1 MSKRMKGF
9 WKRPVSRTYGYN
21 LDVGQHYYAH
31 HTDYLDSDRGSRGEA
46 PGALTY
52 AERLNRQWLYG
63 RRYDA
68 NEVRDRYVRA
78 SSATRELSGA
88 ESSAVYGSAGYGFR
102 GARAQSCTP
111 FSGGDINNVSAFKNI
126 DARRI
131 TAAESVRSSGA
142 AVATSAASSSQQ
154 QQSMSMQQQ
163 SRQEAQARSSS
174 RMESTTKVQQESQKA
189 TSVKF
194 QAQKQVRQAQSQV
207 RNAREEKQVQ
217 SSCQVRI
224 GGVSV
229 KDDMIKRVADARMH
243 PWEAGKAVQEAE
255 SASAQT
261 RMRISELERELE
273 EITKKAIMTS
283 THASKTA
290 SALAKAA
297 MSEDASA
304 AASSYK
310 KSKKVMIESSQKMA
324 KA

>member
-21 LDVGQHYYAH
+21 LDVGQHYYSH
-31 HTDYLDSDRGSRGEA
+31 HTDYLDSERGSRGEA

-52 AERLNRQWLYG
+52 GERLARRWLYG

-78 SSATRELSGA
+78 TSATREVGSA
-88 ESSAVYGSAGYGFR
+88 STSTAVYGSAGYGFR
-102 GARAQSCTP
+102 SARAQSCTP
-111 FSGGDINNVSAFKNI
+111 FSGEDMNNVSAFKDI
-126 DARRI
+126 DSRKMR
-131 TAAESVRSSGA
+131 AAESVRSA
-142 AVATSAASSSQQ
+142 AIATSATSATSQQ
-154 QQSMSMQQQ
+154 MSMQQQ
-163 SRQEAQARSSS
+163 SRQEAQARSSKV
-174 RMESTTKVQQESQKA
+174 ESTKVQQESQKVTA
-189 TSVKF
+189 V
-194 QAQKQVRQAQSQV
+194 KQVKKAQSEV
-207 RNAREEKQVQ
+207 RNAREEKLVQ
-217 SSCQVRI
+217 TSCQVRM

>member
-1 MSKRMKGF
+1 MKGF

-68 NEVRDRYVRA
+68 NETRDRYVRA
-78 SSATRELSGA
+78 SSATREISGA

-111 FSGGDINNVSAFKNI
+111 FSSEDINNVSAFKNI

-142 AVATSAASSSQQ
+142 AVATAASASASSSQQ
-154 QQSMSMQQQ
+154 QQSMSMQQA
-163 SRQEAQARSSS
+163 RQQAQARSSS

-194 QAQKQVRQAQSQV
+194 QAQTQVRQAQSQV

-243 PWEAGKAVQEAE
+243 PWDAGKAVQEAE

-261 RMRISELERELE
+261 RMRISELERELD

-290 SALAKAA
+290 KALSKAA

-304 AASSYK
+304 VASSYK
-310 KSKKVMIESSQKMA
+310 KTRKVMTESSQKMS

>member
-243 PWEAGKAVQEAE
+243 PWDAGKAVQEAE

-261 RMRISELERELE
+261 RMRISELERELD

-290 SALAKAA
+290 KALSKAA
-297 MSEDASA
+297 MAEDASA